1 MGFLLKLLLILVVWV
16 APSNAD
22 ARIVIKK
29 DCYEEG
35 EAIEVSFRNDSPTVH
50 DWVAIVPP
58 QTTLGSFPTN
68 SVREWLWTCGS
79 RTCNREGLRGSGSL
93 TLDSTPLV
101 EGSWK
106 VFLVSLGTGV
116 WNAVAETTTFE
127 LRTSGQCNQS
137 PPTIRPQ
144 PIPVPI
150 TPMPTFSP
158 STVVPTLSQG
168 LPDQV
173 TVQTNK
179 RSYAPSEDIIVTFEY
194 ENPRTDDWVGIYTFS
209 TASSSEVSGNG
220 EFWMWVCGGQ
230 ASGACARTVSFVFDF
245 YETSETLTFGLLT
258 YRYVADRSK
267 KDRWSLGRAGP

>member
-1 MGFLLKLLLILVVWV
+1 
-16 APSNAD
+16 
-22 ARIVIKK
+22 
-29 DCYEEG
+29 
-35 EAIEVSFRNDSPTVH
+35 
-50 DWVAIVPP
+50 
-58 QTTLGSFPTN
+58 
-68 SVREWLWTCGS
+68 
-79 RTCNREGLRGSGSL
+79 
-93 TLDSTPLV
+93 LDSTPLV

-209 TASSSEVSGNG
+209 TPSSNEVSGNG

-230 ASGACARTVSFVFDF
+230 ASGACASTVSFVFGF
-245 YETSETLTFGLLT
+245 RGTSETLSVYSFLH
-258 YRYVADRSK
+258 RYVAERSTRG
-267 KDRWSLGRAGP
+267 RWSLEGAGP